1 MISIAIFPCSH
12 TNKASIVGEES
23 DMWAVANNAPAHA
36 QEEKIYQLSQVYPR
50 GSNDVLPEQSLALR
64 FAYISP

>member
-23 DMWAVANNAPAHA
+23 DMWAVASNAPAYA
-36 QEEKIYQLSQVYPR
+36 QEEKIYQLPQVYSR
-50 GSNDVLPEQSLALR
+50 GSNDVLS
-64 FAYISP
+64 